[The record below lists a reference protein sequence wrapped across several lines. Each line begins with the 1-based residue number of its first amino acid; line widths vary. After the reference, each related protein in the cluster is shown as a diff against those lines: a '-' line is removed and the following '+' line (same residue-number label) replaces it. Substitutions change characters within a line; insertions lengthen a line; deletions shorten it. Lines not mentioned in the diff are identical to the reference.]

1 MNTIQHIRTKVFGV
15 TQAAFA
21 ELAGVS
27 QPTVSRWESDD
38 RRGSEPTREEMDNI
52 RRAARDRG
60 LAWSDEL
67 FFVVPDGGAQ

>member
-1 MNTIQHIRTKVFGV
+1 MNTIQHIRTRVFGV

-27 QPTVSRWESDD
+27 QPTVSRWESEGIK
-38 RRGSEPTREEMDNI
+38 GSEPTREEMDNI

-60 LAWSDEL
+60 LVWSDEL
-67 FFVVPDGGAQ
+67 FFVVPGEAAS